1 MPRVGMYSSQPGYH
15 GQSLPA
21 AAAAQYQHHQQYHH
35 AGYPPPGPTTPPKFF
50 SIDVECVAT
59 GTDHNARSVGQ
70 ISLVDEYE
78 RVLLNIYVKP
88 DQPVASYLSPLTGL
102 DSQVLDTHGI
112 PLRVALQHLRSYLPP
127 YAVLVG
133 QSIGKDVGWLS
144 LQEGVDFES
153 MVDLAGLYRVWNS
166 TYNSVSIFSL
176 DHLAKV
182 LLGYDSNGGPHNAVG
197 DALKSMQL
205 FNYYRQVRNMP
216 AVWGAVEAALLAA
229 PVGDSFAKRYPR
241 FEGVCMGNRKNCT
254 CGAPFLG

>member
-1 MPRVGMYSSQPGYH
+1 MVPANGSRRGRGGSQAAGAAHYNQQMARFGSLGGGY
-15 GQSLPA
+15 A
-21 AAAAQYQHHQQYHH
+21 
-35 AGYPPPGPTTPPKFF
+35 PGPPKYF

-59 GTDHNARSVGQ
+59 GTDHNARGVGQ

-88 DQPVASYLSPLTGL
+88 EAPVASYLSPLTGL
-102 DSQVLDTHGI
+102 SREVLEKHGV
-112 PLRVALQHLRSYLPP
+112 PLATAMQYLRSYLPP

-144 LQEGVDFES
+144 LREGVDFES
-153 MVDLAGLYRVWNS
+153 MVDLAGLYRIWNAA
-166 TYNSVSIFSL
+166 YNSVSVFSL

-182 LLGYDSNGGPHNAVG
+182 LLGYNSAGGTQPHNAVS

-205 FNYYRQVRNMP
+205 FNYYRQVRNVAGM
-216 AVWGAVEAALLAA
+216 WKSVEAALLAA
-229 PVGDSFAKRYPR
+229 PVDESFAKRHPC
-241 FEGVCMGNRKNCT
+241 FEGVCMGNRKKCT